1 MRKTSLRLILILLA
15 SSVVISA
22 FAAGN
27 VRYKWRDADGNLHY
41 SDSLPADANVYG
53 YDIVSAQGIVV
64 KHVPAAMTP
73 EQRAAARI
81 EAAEMRSAKDEA
93 ERQNRE
99 DQQLLAA
106 NPTEAD
112 LLNSQKQQ
120 IEMID
125 LSIKSLETGM
135 QSLERNLTDLLGRAA
150 DLERDNT
157 AVPAR
162 LTAQIADV
170 RSKINAQHTQ
180 MEHRQAEREKI
191 AQGFAEELDRYRAL
205 RDRYKNR

>member
-1 MRKTSLRLILILLA
+1 MRKTSLRLSLILLA

-73 EQRAAARI
+73 DQRAAARI
-81 EAAEMRSAKDEA
+81 EAAEVRSAKDEA

-125 LSIKSLETGM
+125 LSIKSLDTGL
-135 QSLERNLTDLLGRAA
+135 QSLDRNLTDLLGRAA
-150 DLERDNT
+150 DLERDNM

-180 MEHRQAEREKI
+180 MERRQAERERT

-205 RDRYKNR
+205 RDKYKNR

>member
-1 MRKTSLRLILILLA
+1 MRKTSLRLSLILLA

-81 EAAEMRSAKDEA
+81 EAAEVRSAKDEA

-125 LSIKSLETGM
+125 LSIKSLDTGL

-150 DLERDNT
+150 DLERDNM

-180 MEHRQAEREKI
+180 MERRQAEREKT

-205 RDRYKNR
+205 HDKYKNR

>member
-1 MRKTSLRLILILLA
+1 MRKTSLRLSLILLA

-73 EQRAAARI
+73 DQRAAARI
-81 EAAEMRSAKDEA
+81 EAAEVRSAKDEA

-120 IEMID
+120 IEIID
-125 LSIKSLETGM
+125 LSIKSLDTGL
-135 QSLERNLTDLLGRAA
+135 QSLDRNLTDLLGRAA
-150 DLERDNT
+150 DLERDNM

-180 MEHRQAEREKI
+180 MERRQAERERT

-205 RDRYKNR
+205 RDKYKNR

>member
-15 SSVVISA
+15 STTVVAA

-27 VRYKWRDADGNLHY
+27 VRYKWRDAEGNLHY

-53 YDIVSAQGIVV
+53 YDMISAQGIVV
-64 KHVPAAMTP
+64 KRVPPAMTP
-73 EQRAAARI
+73 EERVTAKA
-81 EAAEMRSAKDEA
+81 EAATARSAKDDA
-93 ERQNRE
+93 ERQDRD

-112 LLNSQKQQ
+112 LLSSQTQQ

-125 LSIKSLETGM
+125 LQVRSLETAL

-150 DLERDNT
+150 DLERDS
-157 AVPAR
+157 APVPAK

-170 RSKINAQHTQ
+170 RSKIDTQHTQ
-180 MEHRQAEREKI
+180 LDRRQADREKTTR
-191 AQGFAEELDRYRAL
+191 GFAEELDRYRAL
-205 RDRYKNR
+205 REKYKQP

>member
-1 MRKTSLRLILILLA
+1 MRKTCLRLSLILLA

-81 EAAEMRSAKDEA
+81 EAAEVRSAKDEA

-125 LSIKSLETGM
+125 LSIKSLDTGL

-150 DLERDNT
+150 DLERDNM

-180 MEHRQAEREKI
+180 MERRQAEREKT

-205 RDRYKNR
+205 RDKYKNR

>member
-1 MRKTSLRLILILLA
+1 MRKTRLRLCLILLA

-53 YDIVSAQGIVV
+53 YDMVSAQGIVV
-64 KHVPAAMTP
+64 KHVPPAMTP
-73 EQRAAARI
+73 EQRAAAKA
-81 EAAEMRSAKDEA
+81 EAAEVRSVKDEA
-93 ERQNRE
+93 ERQDRE
-99 DQQLLAA
+99 NAQLLAA

-112 LLNSQKQQ
+112 LRNAQKQQ

-125 LSIKSLETGM
+125 LHVKSLETGL

-150 DLERDNT
+150 DLERDST
-157 AVPAR
+157 PVPAR

-170 RSKINAQHTQ
+170 RGKINAQHAQ
-180 MEHRQAEREKI
+180 LDRRQAEREKTL
-191 AQGFAEELDRYRAL
+191 QGFAEELDRYRAL
-205 RDRYKNR
+205 REKYKNH

>member
-1 MRKTSLRLILILLA
+1 MRKTSLRLSLILLA

-22 FAAGN
+22 FAASN

-73 EQRAAARI
+73 EQRAAARV
-81 EAAEMRSAKDEA
+81 EAAEVRSAKDEA

-106 NPTEAD
+106 NPTEVD
-112 LLNSQKQQ
+112 LLNSQQQQ

-135 QSLERNLTDLLGRAA
+135 QSLERSLTDLLGRAA

-180 MEHRQAEREKI
+180 MEHRQAEREKT

>member
-1 MRKTSLRLILILLA
+1 MRKTSLRLSLILLA

-22 FAAGN
+22 FAASN
-27 VRYKWRDADGNLHY
+27 VRYKWRDADGNLH
-41 SDSLPADANVYG
+41 SSASLPADANVYG

-73 EQRAAARI
+73 EQRAAARV
-81 EAAEMRSAKDEA
+81 EAAEVRSAKDEA

-106 NPTEAD
+106 NPTEVD
-112 LLNSQKQQ
+112 LLNSQQQQ

-135 QSLERNLTDLLGRAA
+135 QSLERSLTDLLGRAA

-180 MEHRQAEREKI
+180 MEHRQAEREKT

>member
-1 MRKTSLRLILILLA
+1 MRKTSLRLSLILLA

-81 EAAEMRSAKDEA
+81 EAAEVRSAKDEA

-125 LSIKSLETGM
+125 LSIKSLDTGL

-150 DLERDNT
+150 DLERDNM

-180 MEHRQAEREKI
+180 MERRQAERERT

-205 RDRYKNR
+205 RDKYKNR

>member
-1 MRKTSLRLILILLA
+1 MRKTSLRLSLILLA

-73 EQRAAARI
+73 DQRAAARI
-81 EAAEMRSAKDEA
+81 EAAEVRSAKDEA

-125 LSIKSLETGM
+125 LSIKSLDTGL
-135 QSLERNLTDLLGRAA
+135 QSLDRNLTDLLGRAA
-150 DLERDNT
+150 DLERDNM

-162 LTAQIADV
+162 LTEQIAAV
-170 RSKINAQHTQ
+170 RTQINAQHTQ
-180 MEHRQAEREKI
+180 MERRQAERERT

-205 RDRYKNR
+205 RDKYKNR

>member
-15 SSVVISA
+15 SSAVVSA
-22 FAAGN
+22 LAAGN
-27 VRYKWRDADGNLHY
+27 VRYKWRDAEGNLHY

-53 YDIVSAQGIVV
+53 YDMVSAQGIVV
-64 KHVPAAMTP
+64 KHVPPAMTP
-73 EQRAAARI
+73 EQRAAAKV
-81 EAAEMRSAKDEA
+81 EATSARSAKDEA
-93 ERQNRE
+93 ERQARD

-125 LSIKSLETGM
+125 LNVKSLETGL

-150 DLERDNT
+150 DLERENNS
-157 AVPAR
+157 VPAK
-162 LTAQIADV
+162 LTAQIADI
-170 RSKINAQHTQ
+170 RSKIDAQHAQ
-180 MEHRQAEREKI
+180 LNRRQAEREKTTR
-191 AQGFAEELDRYRAL
+191 GFAEELDRYRGL
-205 RDRYKNR
+205 REKYKPR

>member
-1 MRKTSLRLILILLA
+1 MRKTSLRLSLILLA

-73 EQRAAARI
+73 DQRAAARI
-81 EAAEMRSAKDEA
+81 EAAEVRSAKDEA

-125 LSIKSLETGM
+125 LSIKSLDTGL
-135 QSLERNLTDLLGRAA
+135 QSLDRNLTDLLGRAA
-150 DLERDNT
+150 DLERDNM

-180 MEHRQAEREKI
+180 MERRQAEREKT

-205 RDRYKNR
+205 RDKYKNR

>member
-15 SSVVISA
+15 STTVVAA

-27 VRYKWRDADGNLHY
+27 VRYKWRDAEGNLHY

-53 YDIVSAQGIVV
+53 YDMISAQGIVV
-64 KHVPAAMTP
+64 KRVPPAMTP
-73 EQRAAARI
+73 EERVTAKA
-81 EAAEMRSAKDEA
+81 EAATARSAKDDA
-93 ERQNRE
+93 ERQDRD

-112 LLNSQKQQ
+112 LLSSQTQQ

-125 LSIKSLETGM
+125 LQVKSLETAL

-150 DLERDNT
+150 DLERDST
-157 AVPAR
+157 PVPAK

-170 RSKINAQHTQ
+170 RSKI
-180 MEHRQAEREKI
+180 
-191 AQGFAEELDRYRAL
+191 DRSSSGRSRKDHA
-205 RDRYKNR
+205 RVCRRTG

>member
-1 MRKTSLRLILILLA
+1 MRKTSLRLSLILLA

-73 EQRAAARI
+73 DQRAAARI
-81 EAAEMRSAKDEA
+81 EAAEVRSAKDEA

-125 LSIKSLETGM
+125 LSIKSLDTGL

-150 DLERDNT
+150 DLERDNM

-180 MEHRQAEREKI
+180 MERRQAEREKT

-205 RDRYKNR
+205 RDKYKNR

>member
-1 MRKTSLRLILILLA
+1 MRKTSLRLSLILLA

-73 EQRAAARI
+73 DQRAAARI
-81 EAAEMRSAKDEA
+81 EAAEVRSAKDEA

-125 LSIKSLETGM
+125 LSIKSLDTGL

-150 DLERDNT
+150 DLERDNM

-180 MEHRQAEREKI
+180 MERRQAERERT

-205 RDRYKNR
+205 RDKYKNR

>member
-1 MRKTSLRLILILLA
+1 MRNTSLRLILILLA
-15 SSVVISA
+15 STTVAAA

-27 VRYKWRDADGNLHY
+27 VRYKWRDAEGNLHY

-53 YDIVSAQGIVV
+53 YDMISAQGIVV
-64 KHVPAAMTP
+64 KRVPPAMTP
-73 EQRAAARI
+73 EQRVAAKA
-81 EAAEMRSAKDEA
+81 EAATARSAKDEA
-93 ERQNRE
+93 ERQGRD

-125 LSIKSLETGM
+125 LSVQSLETGL
-135 QSLERNLTDLLGRAA
+135 QSLERSLTDLLGRAA
-150 DLERDNT
+150 DLERENNS
-157 AVPAR
+157 VPAR

-170 RSKINAQHTQ
+170 RSKLDAQHKQ
-180 MEHRQAEREKI
+180 LNNRQAERDKVTR
-191 AQGFAEELDRYRAL
+191 GFAEELDRYRVL
-205 RDRYKNR
+205 REKYKPR

>member
-1 MRKTSLRLILILLA
+1 MRKTSLRLSLILLA

-81 EAAEMRSAKDEA
+81 EAAEVRSAKDEA

-125 LSIKSLETGM
+125 LSIKSLDTGL

-150 DLERDNT
+150 DLERDNM

-180 MEHRQAEREKI
+180 MERRQAEREKT

>member
-1 MRKTSLRLILILLA
+1 LILLA

-73 EQRAAARI
+73 DQRAAARI
-81 EAAEMRSAKDEA
+81 EAAEVRSAKDEA

-125 LSIKSLETGM
+125 LSIKSLDTGL
-135 QSLERNLTDLLGRAA
+135 QSLDRNLTDLLGRAA
-150 DLERDNT
+150 DLERDNM

-180 MEHRQAEREKI
+180 MERRQAERERT

-205 RDRYKNR
+205 RDKYKNR

>member
-1 MRKTSLRLILILLA
+1 
-15 SSVVISA
+15 
-22 FAAGN
+22 
-27 VRYKWRDADGNLHY
+27 
-41 SDSLPADANVYG
+41 
-53 YDIVSAQGIVV
+53 
-64 KHVPAAMTP
+64 MTP
-73 EQRAAARI
+73 DQRAAARI
-81 EAAEMRSAKDEA
+81 EAAEVRSAKDEA

-125 LSIKSLETGM
+125 LSIKSLDTGL

-150 DLERDNT
+150 DLERDNM

-180 MEHRQAEREKI
+180 MERRQAEREKT

-205 RDRYKNR
+205 RDKYKNR

>member
-1 MRKTSLRLILILLA
+1 AALRVRRALAYTLLARGVPSMRKTSLRLSLILLA

-81 EAAEMRSAKDEA
+81 E
-93 ERQNRE
+93 
-99 DQQLLAA
+99 
-106 NPTEAD
+106 
-112 LLNSQKQQ
+112 
-120 IEMID
+120 
-125 LSIKSLETGM
+125 
-135 QSLERNLTDLLGRAA
+135 
-150 DLERDNT
+150 
-157 AVPAR
+157 
-162 LTAQIADV
+162 
-170 RSKINAQHTQ
+170 
-180 MEHRQAEREKI
+180 
-191 AQGFAEELDRYRAL
+191 
-205 RDRYKNR
+205 

>member
-1 MRKTSLRLILILLA
+1 MRKTSLRLSLILLA

-81 EAAEMRSAKDEA
+81 EAAEVRSAKDEA

-125 LSIKSLETGM
+125 LSIKSLDTGL
-135 QSLERNLTDLLGRAA
+135 QSLDRNLTDLLGRAA
-150 DLERDNT
+150 DLERDNM

-180 MEHRQAEREKI
+180 MERRQAEREKT

-205 RDRYKNR
+205 RDKYKNR

>member
-1 MRKTSLRLILILLA
+1 MSLILLA

-81 EAAEMRSAKDEA
+81 EAAEVRSAKDEA

-125 LSIKSLETGM
+125 LSIKSLDTGL

-150 DLERDNT
+150 DLERDNM

-180 MEHRQAEREKI
+180 MERRQAEREKT

-205 RDRYKNR
+205 RDKYKNR

>member
-1 MRKTSLRLILILLA
+1 MRKTSLRLSLILLA

-81 EAAEMRSAKDEA
+81 EAAEVRSAKDEA

-125 LSIKSLETGM
+125 LSIKSLDTGL

-150 DLERDNT
+150 DLERDNM

-180 MEHRQAEREKI
+180 MERRQAEREKT

-205 RDRYKNR
+205 RDKYKNR

>member
-1 MRKTSLRLILILLA
+1 MRKTSLRLSLILLA

-81 EAAEMRSAKDEA
+81 EAAEVRSAKDEA

-125 LSIKSLETGM
+125 LSIKSLDTGL

-150 DLERDNT
+150 DLERDNM

-180 MEHRQAEREKI
+180 MERRQAEREKT

-205 RDRYKNR
+205 RDTSKNR